1 MSLVSKLLW
10 RSLSHKERE
19 YFMLNIQAHEQQGIK
34 KTLNN
39 KAVFPAAFDKR
50 KIILVEIPKA
60 ASSSLA
66 SALFSGKR
74 HGHLPLKYYEIFSPQ
89 PLVDYFKIAFVRNP
103 WARTL
108 SAYNYLRQGG
118 AGKRD
123 QQWTKLVN
131 TFDSFDHFVSSWLN
145 EDNIYKQIHFVPQRS
160 FLEDKLGVVNI
171 DYIGRYESL
180 QEDFN
185 ELKGRLELLKDLPK
199 IKTGSS
205 VDYKKFYTQ
214 AARERIGYLYKQDI
228 DEFGY
233 EF

>member
-1 MSLVSKLLW
+1 MSLISKLLW
-10 RSLSHKERE
+10 RSLSNKECE
-19 YFMLNIQAHEQQGIK
+19 YLMSTIKAHEQRGIK
-34 KTLNN
+34 KILNN
-39 KAVFPAAFDKR
+39 KAVFPKTFDKR
-50 KIILVEIPKA
+50 KVILIEVPKA

-66 SALFSGKR
+66 AALFEGKR
-74 HGHLPLKYYEIFSPQ
+74 HGHLPLKYYELLCSE
-89 PLVDYFKIAFVRNP
+89 PLSKYFKLAFVRNP

-118 AGKRD
+118 VGKRD
-123 QQWTKLVN
+123 QRWTELVSK
-131 TFDSFDHFVSSWLN
+131 FDSFDHFVSSWLN

-171 DYIGRYESL
+171 DYIGRYENL

-185 ELKGRLELLKDLPK
+185 ELKERFELLRDLPK

-214 AARERIGYLYKQDI
+214 AAREKIGYLYKQDI